1 MCPAL
6 PLKPGARYFFTVTA
20 VNNIGKYVSLSS
32 DGLVVDDSEPRS
44 GVVFNTPYYKN
55 RHYQSNYV
63 SVGASWFGF
72 SDSESFIRN
81 FSVSIEV
88 YENDSFHSIETKNM
102 KFLTDSE
109 IKISNSESMK
119 YRFSVQASDAAG
131 RNSEKTFSSPF
142 IIDNSAPKSFKCN
155 EYTLM
160 KTSTTYSEN
169 TYLTVDS
176 LETTSY
182 KISILVKE
190 ASWDTRIMLKFEDE
204 IMLLPLKMFVNG
216 SAFGNFDLIAISSGN
231 KTISIIQQQTPL
243 HRLDIDIYRCIP
255 GYKTSSSPIELTQL
269 SLDEY
274 QACVKTI
281 DSESGILKLKLGLG
295 TTENGTQ
302 ICPLVDIGNKHHS
315 SFHALLPH
323 GSPIF
328 VKTVAENLAHLQ
340 SYFVSKRLIV
350 DHTPPNITILSVSLD
365 YKDVENTSYTRIDVN
380 FTSVDPESGVTH
392 CSVCISEYNIIISNM
407 KIINFSPV
415 RFVVKCFKFIC
426 TQT

>member
-1 MCPAL
+1 
-6 PLKPGARYFFTVTA
+6 
-20 VNNIGKYVSLSS
+20 
-32 DGLVVDDSEPRS
+32 
-44 GVVFNTPYYKN
+44 
-55 RHYQSNYV
+55 
-63 SVGASWFGF
+63 
-72 SDSESFIRN
+72 
-81 FSVSIEV
+81 
-88 YENDSFHSIETKNM
+88 
-102 KFLTDSE
+102 
-109 IKISNSESMK
+109 
-119 YRFSVQASDAAG
+119 
-131 RNSEKTFSSPF
+131 
-142 IIDNSAPKSFKCN
+142 
-155 EYTLM
+155 
-160 KTSTTYSEN
+160 
-169 TYLTVDS
+169 
-176 LETTSY
+176 
-182 KISILVKE
+182 
-190 ASWDTRIMLKFEDE
+190 MLKFEDE

-231 KTISIIQQQTPL
+231 KTISIIQQQAPL

-274 QACVKTI
+274 QACVKAI

-328 VKTVAENLAHLQ
+328 VNTVAENFAHLQ

-365 YKDVENTSYTRIDVN
+365 YKDVGNTTNTRIDVN
-380 FTSVDPESGVTH
+380 YRSVDPESGVKH